1 MVDIH
6 VLLDRARLLLD
17 QGRYKDAESEI
28 RQALEYEPQNDYAL
42 ALLGRCY
49 INASRYDEGIDVM
62 QKAISL
68 DPNNDFYFYLIAF
81 GYYHKDLYPNA
92 VGNLEKAIRLNPYNA
107 EYFGLLA
114 HILLQKKEFE
124 PALDKANEGL
134 ALDPENITCLNARS
148 IALNKL
154 KRTEDAIQTMQTA
167 LAQDPDN
174 ETTHATVGWN
184 YLEKGKHKEATGH
197 FLEALRIRPGYDNA
211 KTGLK
216 EALKSKV
223 LPYRLLLQY
232 SFWINNKGKKLQRA
246 MPFII
251 YIIFRILVGLL
262 NSNDS
267 TSGLT
272 WVLVGAY
279 ILFVVTSWTINSIA
293 NFFLLSH
300 PIGKHALTNTEKW
313 AAITS
318 VPSLLLGLILLS
330 LSVSGIAENT
340 AYSDLFIPGLVC
352 VSLALPF
359 SRIEYPIQFSGRTWK
374 EWYSLAL
381 LATGFSS
388 LIVYALAPALAQP
401 IFIVYGVALIIYTWV
416 IS

>member
-1 MVDIH
+1 VLNIH
-6 VLLDRARLLLD
+6 VLLDRAGLLLD

-28 RQALEYEPQNDYAL
+28 RKALEHEPRNDYAL

-49 INASRYDEGIDVM
+49 INATRYDEGIDVM
-62 QKAISL
+62 QQAISI
-68 DPNNDFYFYLIAF
+68 DPHNDFYFYLIAF
-81 GYYHKDLYPNA
+81 GHYHKDQYTQA
-92 VGNLEKAIRLNPYNA
+92 VDHLEKAIRLNPYNA

-154 KRTEDAIQTMQTA
+154 KRTEDAIATMQTA

-174 ETTHATVGWN
+174 EITHATVGWN
-184 YLEKGKHKEATGH
+184 FLEKGKHKEATGH
-197 FLEALRIRPGYDNA
+197 FMEALRIRPGYDNA

-232 SFWINNKGKKLQRA
+232 SFWMNNKGKTLQRA

-251 YIIFRILVGLL
+251 YIVFRILVGVL
-262 NSNDS
+262 NSNES

-272 WVLVGAY
+272 WILVGVY
-279 ILFVVTSWTINSIA
+279 ILFVVTTWTINSIA

-300 PIGKHALTNTEKW
+300 PVGKYALTNTEKW

-318 VPSLLLGLILLS
+318 VPSLLIGLVLLS
-330 LSVSGIAENT
+330 LSVSGVAEHT
-340 AYSDLFIPGLVC
+340 RYTDLFIAGLVC

-359 SRIEYPIQFSGRTWK
+359 SRIEYPVRLPGRTWK

-381 LATGFSS
+381 LAGGVIS
-388 LIVYALAPALAQP
+388 LLIYSFVPAIAQP
-401 IFIVYGVALIIYTWV
+401 LFIVYGVALIIYTWV